1 MIKIWFLIKT
11 NLFLSFFPEVLFHK
25 SGWLKV
31 RSSLADCLQS
41 KLSTKKPSKA
51 KKTHLK
57 TRFVFWGGKIQQNVI
72 SFILNA
78 FLLSS
83 IKCKMS
89 THYSELLAKWYFGRI
104 RECVRLRTDRHRRL
118 QTAYKIHNFVFSKI
132 KKKLFPCPVL
142 KSVSESGMDALIK
155 LIKTQSFSN
164 IYQAF

>member
-31 RSSLADCLQS
+31 RSSPADCLQS

-104 RECVRLRTDRHRRL
+104 REYVRLRTDGHRGL
-118 QTAYKIHNFVFSKI
+118 QTAYKIHNFVFNKI
-132 KKKLFPCPVL
+132 KKNPFFMSCFKICIRIWNGC
-142 KSVSESGMDALIK
+142 SH
-155 LIKTQSFSN
+155 
-164 IYQAF
+164 

>member
-1 MIKIWFLIKT
+1 MTEGDILALQQLSLASKYLYQDLWSKYNFWLKLIFSFL
-11 NLFLSFFPEVLFHK
+11 FFPEVLFHK

-31 RSSLADCLQS
+31 RSSPADCLQS

-104 RECVRLRTDRHRRL
+104 RECFRASHRRTQKTTDGL
-118 QTAYKIHNFVFSKI
+118 QNKVWSLSIFTTLTANIFGSQ
-132 KKKLFPCPVL
+132 
-142 KSVSESGMDALIK
+142 VS
-155 LIKTQSFSN
+155 
-164 IYQAF
+164 

>member
-1 MIKIWFLIKT
+1 M
-11 NLFLSFFPEVLFHK
+11 LFHK

-31 RSSLADCLQS
+31 RSSPADCLQS

-104 RECVRLRTDRHRRL
+104 RECVRLRTDQHRRL
-118 QTAYKIHNFVFSKI
+118 QTAYKIHNFVFNKI
-132 KKKLFPCPVL
+132 KKNHFFSCPVL

-155 LIKTQSFSN
+155 FIKTQSLSN
-164 IYQAF
+164 THQAFY